1 MAFVGFLSSSGAA
14 IFKLHVDVGLGLRQ
28 ILPFFSFFSLL
39 CKLRCPEISGR
50 KLGGH
55 TRMYTVD

>member
-28 ILPFFSFFSLL
+28 ILPFFYFFLYCVSYVV
-39 CKLRCPEISGR
+39 R
-50 KLGGH
+50 KFPAENWVA
-55 TRMYTVD
+55 TRECTR

>member
-28 ILPFFSFFSLL
+28 ILPFFFFLYCVSYVV
-39 CKLRCPEISGR
+39 R
-50 KLGGH
+50 KFPAENWVA
-55 TRMYTVD
+55 TRECTR